1 MLHVISTPF
10 RAVGR
15 AFAQTFK
22 RSRTFAIVSVVVVAL
37 VAVGLVDVGASW
49 GKVHQGVSVGT
60 VDLSGKTLSEA
71 ENAIRAVYEDRLANH
86 QMFVFANEETASS
99 LGTVDGII
107 EGEELSEQLSY
118 EEAQQSK
125 RLWVATGPSVRAEL
139 PAADLARQAMALGR
153 EDGGVFTRIGLLFG
167 GRTIEVRAN
176 YGEEELEDLA
186 HDIDTAIGDPRVDF
200 DIEIED
206 GVATVTEGHSGA
218 MIDRELLREKLDEIL
233 LHSENATGSFVARAE
248 YAPLRIER
256 EQAQQTCDAVNEL
269 LGSQVSFA
277 HDGGT
282 FGVEQEQL
290 GTWIGTEVKEVDGAY
305 RLLPLIDDE
314 VAQPDLISLMNSE
327 DGSSTK
333 TASGSDLAVTFEK
346 FQDEVMVVTQSE
358 ILLPLVNEALA
369 QLDAQLFDPF
379 RADSA
384 SASAMTLEP
393 ISIDTYRYSGSL
405 SFDEACDYGVI
416 GRIATYTTNYT
427 STSATGNRNHNIHLA
442 ADLLNNSICTA
453 DGGTWSFND
462 TTGDCNEE
470 AGFLAAGAIREG
482 KYVDEAGG
490 GICQVA
496 TTMFNA
502 VYESGFPVIERAP
515 HSLYMASYEA
525 GRDAAVNYPNLD
537 LVWQNDSASDVLVR
551 TSYTDTT
558 VTVSLYGVNPGYVV
572 KTQTGQ
578 WEEGEKYR
586 VIVEV
591 DDSKEPGWSKV
602 DTVGTDGRAI
612 TVVRTVYDR
621 EGNRLREAT
630 FNSTY
635 NPIDKIVIAGPD
647 TDIEVEEGRDKVTR
661 AYVEDDD
668 E

>member
-1 MLHVISTPF
+1 M
-10 RAVGR
+10 
-15 AFAQTFK
+15 
-22 RSRTFAIVSVVVVAL
+22 VAL
-37 VAVGLVDVGASW
+37 CAVSLVDVGMSW

-71 ENAIRAVYEDRLANH
+71 ESAIRAAYEERLADH

-99 LGTVDGII
+99 LGSVEGVI

-139 PAADLARQAMALGR
+139 PAADLARRAMALGR
-153 EDGGVFTRIGLLFG
+153 EDGGVFTRLGLLFG
-167 GRTIEVRAN
+167 GRTIEVSAN
-176 YGEEELEDLA
+176 YGEEELEALA
-186 HDIDTAIGDPRVDF
+186 HDIDTAIGEPRVDF

-218 MIDRELLREKLDEIL
+218 MIDRGLLREKLDEIL
-233 LHSENATGSFVARAE
+233 LRSESATGSFVARAE

-256 EQAQQTCDAVNEL
+256 EQAQKTCDAVNEL

-282 FGVEQEQL
+282 FEVERARL
-290 GTWIGTEVKEVDGAY
+290 GEWVGTEVKEVGNGH
-305 RLLPLIDDE
+305 RLMPVIDDE
-314 VAQPDLISLMNSE
+314 VAQPGLISLMNSE
-327 DGSSTK
+327 GSAGTR

-379 RADSA
+379 RADEGG
-384 SASAMTLEP
+384 AMAATLEP
-393 ISIDTYRYSGSL
+393 IAIDTYRYSGSL

-416 GRIATYTTNYT
+416 GRISTYTTNYT

-442 ADLLNNSICTA
+442 ADLLNDSVCAA

-482 KYVDEAGG
+482 KYIDEAGG

-502 VYESGFPVIERAP
+502 VYESGFPVLKRAP

-551 TSYTDTT
+551 TSYTDTS
-558 VTVSLYGVNPGYVV
+558 VTISLYGVDPGYVV
-572 KTQTGQ
+572 KTDTGE
-578 WEEGEKYR
+578 WKEGKKYR

-591 DDSKEPGWSKV
+591 DDAKEPGWHKT
-602 DTVGTDGRAI
+602 DTVGTDGREI

-630 FNSTY
+630 FSSAY
-635 NPIDKIVIAGPD
+635 NPIDKIVIAGPE
-647 TDIEVEEGRDKVTR
+647 TDIEVEEGRDKITR
-661 AYVEDDD
+661 KYVEEED